1 MKTMENKSIQKIKLS
16 AIIGSLAFMMAGA
29 VSAQTYSADAVA
41 VENFVGQVEFVTVP
55 GEEIELS
62 MSAGD
67 GVRDLPQ
74 VAVEDGVL
82 RIYYDKRVKVRSCN
96 ESGRRGS
103 GSEWLQYV
111 TIKLKGEKK
120 HKLSAYPSLRVSV
133 PANTDLV
140 LKRGVIF
147 GSAGDLASADITVN
161 SCGEFAVGE
170 IAGDLKVKIN
180 GSGDIKA
187 GNVTGDLSAGINGS
201 GDIAVKSVNGKTS
214 LRINGSGDIE
224 LANVQALSA
233 SINGSGDIAVD
244 KANGSVDLSING
256 SGDIEV
262 RGGEA
267 VPFKAS
273 IRGSGEI
280 VFDGHANNVKVYIAG
295 SGDIHVASF
304 EGDLDTGGHRV
315 EVKIDN
321 GRLHV
326 EG

>member
-1 MKTMENKSIQKIKLS
+1 MKTMENKLIQRIKLT
-16 AIIGSLAFMMAGA
+16 AIFGSLAFMMVGVAN
-29 VSAQTYSADAVA
+29 AQTYSAGAVA
-41 VENFVGQVEFVTVP
+41 VENFVGQVEFVTVS
-55 GEEIELS
+55 GGQIELS

-82 RIYYDKRVKVRSCN
+82 RIYYNERVKVRRCN

-120 HKLSAYPSLRVSV
+120 HKLSAYPSIKISV
-133 PANTDLV
+133 PAGTDLL
-140 LKRGVIF
+140 LKKGVIF
-147 GSAGDLASADITVN
+147 GSAGDVGSADITIN

-170 IAGDLKVKIN
+170 IAGDLRVKIN
-180 GSGDIKA
+180 GSGDVVA
-187 GNVTGDLSAGINGS
+187 GNVDGNLSAGINGS
-201 GDIAVKSVNGKTS
+201 GDIEVKSVNGETS

-224 LANVQALSA
+224 LASVQALSA

-244 KANGSVDLSING
+244 RANGSVDLSING

-273 IRGSGEI
+273 IRGSGDI

>member
-16 AIIGSLAFMMAGA
+16 AIIGSLAFMVANA
-29 VSAQTYSADAVA
+29 ASAQTYSADAVA
-41 VENFVGQVEFVTVP
+41 VENFVGQVEIVTVS
-55 GEEIELS
+55 GGNVELS
-62 MSAGD
+62 MDGGD

-82 RIYYDKRVKVRSCN
+82 RIYYDKRVKVRQCN
-96 ESGRRGS
+96 ESARRGS
-103 GSEWLQYV
+103 GDEWLQSV
-111 TIKLKGEKK
+111 TVKLKGEKK
-120 HKLSAYPSLRVSV
+120 YKLSAYPTLRVSV
-133 PANTDLV
+133 PVGTDLL

-147 GSAGDLASADITVN
+147 GSAGDMGSADITIN
-161 SCGEFAVGE
+161 SCGEFVIGE
-170 IAGDLKVKIN
+170 IAGDLRVQIN
-180 GSGDIKA
+180 GSGDIVA
-187 GNVTGDLSAGINGS
+187 GNVAGDLSAGINGS
-201 GDIAVKSVNGKTS
+201 GDIVVKSVNGETS

-224 LANVQALSA
+224 LASVQTLSA

-244 KANGSVDLSING
+244 QANGSVDLSING
-256 SGDIEV
+256 SGDIKV

-273 IRGSGEI
+273 IRGSGDI